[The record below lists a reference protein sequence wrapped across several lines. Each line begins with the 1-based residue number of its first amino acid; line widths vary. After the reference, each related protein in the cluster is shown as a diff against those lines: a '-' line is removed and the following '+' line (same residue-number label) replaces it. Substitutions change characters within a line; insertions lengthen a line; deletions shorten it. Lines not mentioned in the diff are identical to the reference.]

1 MRHTFSFPVHI
12 RESVKSH
19 IRKAIKRISSERYR
33 QEQPYIAA
41 LASQLEGKVY
51 EDNDGYVGI
60 KSTIVNDR
68 GKHSAESMTGADL
81 AITATIGDPDK
92 KIDKA
97 ILIQAKMSQVK
108 SMPPS
113 ALKYLVKQLS
123 RMKNHTNAPKV
134 MEVVDIDGKRFPRII
149 SGNRILSLQ
158 SYQSLN
164 LEDYFVRRV
173 LTTLDGD
180 TRPDFV
186 EAVQDSTLTRLN
198 LLAKLTSK
206 LSDNEKHVRK

>member
-19 IRKAIKRISSERYR
+19 IRTAIKRISPERYR

-51 EDNDGYVGI
+51 EDSDGYVEI

-68 GKHSAESMTGADL
+68 GKHSAESRTGADL
-81 AITATIGDPDK
+81 AITATIGNPDK
-92 KIDKA
+92 KINKA
-97 ILIQAKMSQVK
+97 ILIQAKMSQIE

-113 ALKYLVKQLS
+113 ALKVLINQIS

-134 MEVVDIDGKRFPRII
+134 MEVDEIDGKRHPRII
-149 SGNRILSLQ
+149 SGNRILAQ
-158 SYQSLN
+158 QRYQSLN

-186 EAVQDSTLTRLN
+186 EAVRDSTLTRLD
-198 LLAKLTSK
+198 LLAKLTSQ
-206 LSDNEKHVRK
+206 LTNYE